1 MEEPKQPKGRD
12 KKQRPADAIP
22 GSSLETLLPDS
33 VPGYERRSTTLLTH
47 RELKSNEVSAAY
59 SGPSGGTLLISIADL
74 GSQPGLYKNF
84 LTGGGLRQS
93 PFGNSFGLSFRQ
105 ALAHGSP
112 NYGLLLGQ
120 VSPAFPGQTSGVVGM
135 AQSFQA
141 VQIPQA
147 SPQFSPQASPQFSA
161 QLLTQLSPQFSPTSA
176 LHSTASLLSQIS
188 QQISPGR
195 SAQSWVVVSPRA
207 TPGEQ
212 PTVSTGP
219 ASLTPAQASDLLQR
233 SGVNVAEVSKA
244 AQEAPFSLTQAHSP
258 ADGSYIR
265 PFGLDTGHNVA
276 GWELYDGHSHMGTL
290 ILGVNDRVGI
300 LVEATN
306 VFPNAL
312 LDIAR
317 RFNFGG
323 VERIIGGSAK

>member
-1 MEEPKQPKGRD
+1 MKKSDQAQSQNVKPQSSEPSSPLEAFL
-12 KKQRPADAIP
+12 PA
-22 GSSLETLLPDS
+22 T
-33 VPGYERRSTTLLTH
+33 VPGFERRSTTLLAH
-47 RELKSNEVSAAY
+47 RELNTNEVFVAY
-59 SGPSGGTLLISIADL
+59 GGPSGSTLLISIADL
-74 GSQPGLYKNF
+74 GNQPTLYKNF

-105 ALAHGSP
+105 ASVQASP

-120 VSPAFPGQTSGVVGM
+120 VSPAFPGQASGVMGM
-135 AQSFQA
+135 AQSFQTI
-141 VQIPQA
+141 QIPQA

-161 QLLTQLSPQFSPTSA
+161 QLSAQFSPQFSPQSA
-176 LHSTASLLSQIS
+176 VQSTAAMLSQIS

-195 SAQSWVVVSPRA
+195 TAQSSIVISPG

-233 SGVNVAEVSKA
+233 SGLNAAELSKA
-244 AQEAPFSLTQAHSP
+244 AQEAPFSLTQASSP

-276 GWELYDGHSHMGTL
+276 GWELYDGINNVGTL
-290 ILGVNDRVGI
+290 ILGVNDRIGI

-306 VFPNAL
+306 IFAKDL
-312 LDIAR
+312 LEIASK
-317 RFNFGG
+317 FNFGAADQI
-323 VERIIGGSAK
+323 V

>member
-1 MEEPKQPKGRD
+1 MENLEQPQGQDEKRD
-12 KKQRPADAIP
+12 VAPRSP
-22 GSSLETLLPDS
+22 LEALLPDD
-33 VPGYERRSTTLLTH
+33 VPGFERRSTTLLTH
-47 RELKSNEVSAAY
+47 RELNANEVFVGY
-59 SGPSGGTLLISIADL
+59 SGPSGSTLSISIADL
-74 GSQPGLYKNF
+74 GNHPRLYKNF

-105 ALAHGSP
+105 VSVQASP

-135 AQSFQA
+135 AQSSQTI
-141 VQIPQA
+141 QIPQA
-147 SPQFSPQASPQFSA
+147 SPQFSTQASPQFSA
-161 QLLTQLSPQFSPTSA
+161 QLLAQFSPQFSPQSA
-176 LHSTASLLSQIS
+176 VQSTAAMLSQIS

-195 SAQSWVVVSPRA
+195 TAQSSIVISPG

-233 SGVNVAEVSKA
+233 SGLNAAELSKA
-244 AQEAPFSLTQAHSP
+244 AQEAPFSLTQASSP

-276 GWELYDGHSHMGTL
+276 GWELYDGHNNVGTL
-290 ILGVNDRVGI
+290 ILGVNDRIGI

-306 VFPNAL
+306 IFAKVL
-312 LDIAR
+312 LEIASK
-317 RFNFGG
+317 FNFGSAD
-323 VERIIGGSAK
+323 RIV